1 MRDKYCILFQI
12 HNRTI
17 VFFLSMISILIMVAI
32 LISAAGSH
40 IALYNIFPYTR
51 KRAAQ
56 SITIIFV
63 VFGCMLW
70 VILHGLPYQTIP
82 GNTWHTI
89 AGTPLPITCSII
101 YIICSLMYIQYFAG
115 VYSKDDSPTNKIY
128 AFILK
133 KKHVSYQQIRQIFSD
148 QELILHRLGNL
159 ESMKLIR
166 HSGTTYSVNKNGKFL
181 STILDMYR
189 HMIGWRSSG

>member
-1 MRDKYCILFQI
+1 
-12 HNRTI
+12 
-17 VFFLSMISILIMVAI
+17 MVAI

-40 IALYNIFPYTR
+40 IALYNAFPCIR
-51 KRAAQ
+51 IRAAQ
-56 SITIIFV
+56 SITTIFV
-63 VFGCMLW
+63 LFGGIQWIVLQR
-70 VILHGLPYQTIP
+70 LPYQT
-82 GNTWHTI
+82 NTNDIWQTI
-89 AGTPLPITCSII
+89 AGIPLPITCSII
-101 YIICSLMYIQYFAG
+101 YIICSFMYIQYFAG

-166 HSGTTYSVNKNGKFL
+166 HSGTTYSANKNGKFL
-181 STILDMYR
+181 STMLDMYR
-189 HMIGWRSSG
+189 RMIGWHSSG